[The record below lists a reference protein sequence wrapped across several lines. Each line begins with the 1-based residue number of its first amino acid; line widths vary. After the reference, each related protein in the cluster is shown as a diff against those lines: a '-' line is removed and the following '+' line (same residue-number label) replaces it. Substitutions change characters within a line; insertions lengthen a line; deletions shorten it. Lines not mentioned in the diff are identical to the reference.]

1 MWLSTNQ
8 RPLVSVYAKELQLE
22 HNFLSRES
30 NDFGEGILQ
39 KNCPRKLV
47 MLVAQPDK
55 LDTK

>member
-8 RPLVSVYAKELQLE
+8 RPLVSIYAKELQLE

-30 NDFGEGILQ
+30 NDFGEG